1 MHILYKNINYMSL
14 KLLQPIATM
23 VGHCNSQPF
32 SFFFNCVANCVTMV
46 VNKSFAQHNI
56 TLLYYRGEALI
67 YDSV

>member
-1 MHILYKNINYMSL
+1 MSL

-32 SFFFNCVANCVTMV
+32 SFFFSFFFKNCVANCVTMV

>member
-1 MHILYKNINYMSL
+1 MSL
-14 KLLQPIATM
+14 KLPQPIATM

-32 SFFFNCVANCVTMV
+32 FFFFPFFFKNCVANCVTMV